1 MTGEKVLEVIQV
13 YRNEFE
19 KRGIPKQKCL
29 APSSNAECLAHLH
42 AMLDQMEE
50 FVKEDRM
57 EKVFRWLGFIQGAL
71 WRMGIYSLEEL
82 KNHNR
87 P

>member
-13 YRNEFE
+13 YRSEFE
-19 KRGIPKQKCL
+19 KRGIPKQKCP
-29 APSSNAECLAHLH
+29 APSSDVECLAHLH
-42 AMLDQMEE
+42 AMLDQMEG
-50 FVKEDRM
+50 FVKENRM
-57 EKVFRWLGFIQGAL
+57 GKVFRWLGFIQGAL